1 MCGLK
6 HDNDGNSLLDIVT
19 PCVGVWIET
28 IRIERYGSP
37 YFVTPCVGVW
47 IETGQLANGNIKW
60 GHTLR
65 GCVDWNVAVD
75 NGLETTSCHTLRG
88 CVDWNWYQIAW
99 RATYKQSHP
108 AWVCGLK
115 PKWKTGTE
123 TKYSHTLRG
132 CVDWNLYFDSIEA

>member
-6 HDNDGNSLLDIVT
+6 HDNDGNSLLDIVTPCVGVWIETSLMLTLEMASAVT

-47 IETGQLANGNIKW
+47 IETLANYLSLPQEIVTPCVGVWIETRYSLYRE
-60 GHTLR
+60 GER
-65 GCVDWNVAVD
+65 G
-75 NGLETTSCHTLRG
+75 
-88 CVDWNWYQIAW
+88 
-99 RATYKQSHP
+99 SHP

-115 PKWKTGTE
+115 LHYPHQK
-123 TKYSHTLRG
+123 R
-132 CVDWNLYFDSIEA
+132 